1 MPFPAFP
8 PVCELCVRHTPK
20 MRVLGDR
27 AGTRG
32 ARRLSTVCRAWG
44 AAGATGKGPGGEG
57 KREGLSS
64 PGERAEGGQK
74 GTVSLEE
81 ALLCMILC

>member
-1 MPFPAFP
+1 
-8 PVCELCVRHTPK
+8 

-57 KREGLSS
+57 KRE
-64 PGERAEGGQK
+64 Q
-74 GTVSLEE
+74 V
-81 ALLCMILC
+81 

>member
-57 KREGLSS
+57 KRE
-64 PGERAEGGQK
+64 Q
-74 GTVSLEE
+74 V
-81 ALLCMILC
+81 